1 MVAQAAREKEK
12 AQEKAAAR
20 RADAERR
27 IQEIWEAEERR
38 AEEDYQERKAA
49 GDAARVESHA
59 ERERREEELAQK
71 MWEAEQEA
79 MKPSPKKAKHQPKPA
94 TPPAA
99 AEGEAAEPAPA
110 PAPAPFPAPLSG
122 EYSRD
127 DGIRVQSVVTT
138 EERREAQA
146 ETLKVQQEQRVKDL
160 RKGKVDEESLAS
172 KKQALVN
179 RLEAELQRKVG
190 GKGFV
195 SRPPSRHILPNCL
208 RLMGSWLASG
218 CGAACVWRGC
228 AAGCDAGG
236 AAKGE
241 EESAHQVPPVRR
253 HLLRSSCQ
261 IWEIAI

>member
-1 MVAQAAREKEK
+1 MCRHVRNLRARGLSPAVGQAAREKEK

-59 ERERREEELAQK
+59 DRDRREEELAQK

-79 MKPSPKKAKHQPKPA
+79 MKPSPKKAKHQPKPP
-94 TPPAA
+94 TPPVA
-99 AEGEAAEPAPA
+99 AEGEAAEPA

-122 EYSRD
+122 EYS

-195 SRPPSRHILPNCL
+195 SLPPSR
-208 RLMGSWLASG
+208 RQ
-218 CGAACVWRGC
+218 AAQ
-228 AAGCDAGG
+228 
-236 AAKGE
+236 
-241 EESAHQVPPVRR
+241 SA
-253 HLLRSSCQ
+253 
-261 IWEIAI
+261 

>member
-1 MVAQAAREKEK
+1 
-12 AQEKAAAR
+12 
-20 RADAERR
+20 
-27 IQEIWEAEERR
+27 
-38 AEEDYQERKAA
+38 
-49 GDAARVESHA
+49 
-59 ERERREEELAQK
+59 
-71 MWEAEQEA
+71 MWEAEQAA

-94 TPPAA
+94 TPPVA
-99 AEGEAAEPAPA
+99 AEGEAAEPA

-122 EYSRD
+122 EYS

-195 SRPPSRHILPNCL
+195 SLPPSR
-208 RLMGSWLASG
+208 RQ
-218 CGAACVWRGC
+218 AAQ
-228 AAGCDAGG
+228 
-236 AAKGE
+236 
-241 EESAHQVPPVRR
+241 SA
-253 HLLRSSCQ
+253 
-261 IWEIAI
+261 

>member
-94 TPPAA
+94 TPPVT
-99 AEGEAAEPAPA
+99 AEGEAAAPA

-122 EYSRD
+122 EYS

-172 KKQALVN
+172 KKQALVT

-195 SRPPSRHILPNCL
+195 SLHLSSTKKHEELETVGIVAGFRL
-208 RLMGSWLASG
+208 RRCVRLAWM
-218 CGAACVWRGC
+218 CRR
-228 AAGCDAGG
+228 
-236 AAKGE
+236 
-241 EESAHQVPPVRR
+241 VRR
-253 HLLRSSCQ
+253 RRSCKRRGRKRSSSSTRKADD
-261 IWEIAI
+261 IR